1 MKKLG
6 ILLLVCCMWGCAER
20 PDELTPYIQKVKPLE
35 KKYQEKLMQYGKYLH
50 TEGMTGMA
58 KDIGQVIVDYQNDLD
73 AVGIP
78 EDKYIKAAHNNLMR
92 ALKRAT
98 KKLVQPDFA
107 TFVPSAQKQIKM
119 IEKKIKKDY
128 NGPLRKLWEDAG
140 KTEPFPL
147 QWPEE
152 K

>member
-6 ILLLVCCMWGCAER
+6 ILLLVCFMWGCPEK
-20 PDELTPYIQKVKPLE
+20 PDELAPYIQKVKPLE
-35 KKYQEKLMQYGKYLH
+35 KYQDKLAQYGKYLH

-58 KDIGQVIVDYQNDLD
+58 KDIGQVILDYQNALE

-78 EDKYIKAAHNNLMR
+78 EDKYLKAAHNNLMR

-98 KKLVQPDFA
+98 KKLVQPDFP
-107 TFVPSAQKQIKM
+107 TFVPSAQKQIKV
-119 IEKKIKKDY
+119 IENAVKQNY

-140 KTEPFPL
+140 KSEPFPL